1 MNRVYSSRAGDRSTR
16 IPFSRGEHVQQID
29 PELYSAQGAHAVIST
44 ITSRRVVKKLI
55 LGHIELGDS
64 GCVILFQFLSSETG
78 RRYEIN
84 EIRLNSNRI
93 GDLGLTAIAT
103 YLSANQA
110 LRELFLQNN
119 DFTGDPNIA
128 KILAAAVNA
137 SHLEVLSLTSN
148 RQRSDTFIEEFLQT
162 LMSNH
167 LRELHIGTMNL
178 TPLSL
183 QTIVDYLSSKRCK
196 LSVLQCN
203 GNFLGLRGIKSIIR
217 AVEQHNYSLTSL
229 GLSSDRLMEADF
241 RDEDGK
247 DLHGRSTM
255 DVRNDCKLAIKQI
268 LARNEQLGRETQRQ
282 ALELLLCARTVLLH
296 TQANASTEKRTSI
309 CAPSG
314 GRLDDAT
321 MSDNTSSFPF
331 LQLPLEIQFHILSFL
346 SPVLSVRQCAE
357 IYCYAATPA
366 TLPSLLP
373 QLVGS
378 TTDRRGTSQ
387 DVAMLYCGRG
397 GGQKQQQQ
405 QQQQQHDSS
414 RAREKYQWLANVD
427 CMVYEPSG

>member
-1 MNRVYSSRAGDRSTR
+1 M
-16 IPFSRGEHVQQID
+16 PLSRGERVQQID
-29 PELYSAQGAHAVIST
+29 SELYSAQGANAVILT
-44 ITSRRVVKKLI
+44 IASRRVVKKLI

-93 GDLGLTAIAT
+93 GDLGLAAIAT
-103 YLSANQA
+103 YLSGNQA

-148 RQRSDTFIEEFLQT
+148 HQRSDAFIEGFLQT

-178 TPLSL
+178 TPRSL
-183 QTIVDYLSSKRCK
+183 PTIVDYLSSKRCK

-229 GLSSDRLMEADF
+229 GLSSDLK
-241 RDEDGK
+241 RDEDDE

-282 ALELLLCARTVLLH
+282 ALKLLLCARTVLLH

-357 IYCYAATPA
+357 IYRYAATPA

-373 QLVGS
+373 RLVGS

-387 DVAMLYCGRG
+387 DVAMLYRGRCGG
-397 GGQKQQQQ
+397 QQ

-414 RAREKYQWLANVD
+414 RAREKYQWLAKVN
-427 CMVYEPSG
+427 CMVYEPRG

>member
-1 MNRVYSSRAGDRSTR
+1 MPSLIGKLRQLHRTDGDANTVTTNTTSYAGDR
-16 IPFSRGEHVQQID
+16 
-29 PELYSAQGAHAVIST
+29 GAHAVISA
-44 ITSRRVVKKLI
+44 IASRQVVKKLI
-55 LGHIELGDS
+55 LDHNELGDS

-103 YLSANQA
+103 YLNGNQA

-119 DFTGDPNIA
+119 DFTGDPDIA
-128 KILAAAVNA
+128 KVLADAVNA
-137 SHLEVLSLTSN
+137 SHLEVLSLVSN
-148 RQRSDTFIEEFLQT
+148 PQRSDTFIEGFLQT
-162 LMSNH
+162 LMSNR
-167 LRELHIGTMNL
+167 LRELHIAMMNL
-178 TPLSL
+178 TPRSL
-183 QTIVDYLSSKRCK
+183 PTIVDYLSSKRCK
-196 LSVLQCN
+196 LSALHCS
-203 GNFLGLRGIKSIIR
+203 GNFLGLRAIESIIR
-217 AVEQHNYSLTSL
+217 VVEQHNYSLTCL
-229 GLSSDRLMEADF
+229 ELYSSRLMDIDF
-241 RDEDGK
+241 RDEDGE
-247 DLHGRSTM
+247 DLHGRSRV
-255 DVRNDCKLAIKQI
+255 DVWKDCRLAISQI

-282 ALELLLCARTVLLH
+282 ALKLLLCARTVLLH
-296 TQANASTEKRTSI
+296 TQANASTEERMSI

-357 IYCYAATPA
+357 IHRYAATPG

-373 QLVGS
+373 RLVGS

-387 DVAMLYCGRG
+387 NVAMLLYRGRCGG
-397 GGQKQQQQ
+397 QQQQ